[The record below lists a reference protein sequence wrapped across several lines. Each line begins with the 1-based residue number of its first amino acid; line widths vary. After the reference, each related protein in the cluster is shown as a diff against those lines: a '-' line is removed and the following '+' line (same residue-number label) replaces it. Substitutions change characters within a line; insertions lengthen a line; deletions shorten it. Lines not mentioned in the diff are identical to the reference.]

1 MLDKNLL
8 KEKIYLTAKKL
19 NYRQF
24 KLDIKTLK
32 KQEKYRKI
40 LQLKVEKLQAE
51 RNSKSRKISVM
62 KSNGEDITSLCQ
74 EVIKIRKKLKDTKI
88 ELDLLKNS
96 IRNYELLIP
105 NITNDDVPIGN
116 NKNFN
121 KEILKWG
128 NQTNC
133 DKLLKNHVDLGKNIG
148 DLDFSLAAKITGSR
162 FVVMKNNIA
171 RLYRILSQFMLE
183 IHTTLHNYVEYHV
196 PYLVNFESLYGA
208 GQLPKFN
215 NDLFYTHFTNK
226 TIGND
231 KSYALIPT
239 AEVPLINIMRNK
251 IIEEDKLPIK
261 MVACTPCFR
270 AEAGAYGQDTK
281 GLIRMHQ
288 FDKVEMIQFVK
299 PENSI
304 QALED
309 LTSHAEKILKLL
321 NLPYRKILLC
331 TGDTGFTSCK
341 TYDLEVWLPA
351 SKTYKEVSS
360 CSNTS
365 DFQSRRMKIRYR
377 NSINNKL
384 ELVHIINGSGL
395 AIGRTLVAIMENYQQ
410 SNGKIKV
417 PKILEPYMNGLTYI

>member
-1 MLDKNLL
+1 MLDKKLL

-24 KLDIKTLK
+24 KLDIKTFK
-32 KQEKYRKI
+32 KQEKYRKF

-51 RNSKSRKISVM
+51 RNSKSRRISIM
-62 KSNGEDITSLCQ
+62 KSNGEDITFLCQ
-74 EVIKIRKKLKDTKI
+74 EVVKIRKKLKDTKI
-88 ELDLLKNS
+88 ELDLIKNS

-128 NQTNC
+128 NKNNC
-133 DKLLKNHVDLGKNIG
+133 NTLLKNHVDLGKNNG
-148 DLDFSLAAKITGSR
+148 NLDLSLATKITGSR
-162 FVVMKNNIA
+162 FAVMKHNIA

-183 IHTTLHNYVEYHV
+183 THTTLHNYIEYYV

-208 GQLPKFN
+208 GQLPKFS

-226 TIGND
+226 TISHD

-251 IIEEDKLPIK
+251 IIEENELPIK

-270 AEAGAYGQDTK
+270 SEAGAYGQDTK

-299 PENSI
+299 PENSF
-304 QALED
+304 QALEE
-309 LTSHAEKILKLL
+309 LTNHAEKILRLL
-321 NLPYRKILLC
+321 DLPYRKVLLC

-341 TYDLEVWLPA
+341 TYDLEVWLPV
-351 SKTYKEVSS
+351 SKTYKEISS

-377 NSINNKL
+377 NSKNSKL

-395 AIGRTLVAIMENYQQ
+395 AVGRTLVAIMENYQQ
-410 SNGKIKV
+410 SNGKIKIPNV
-417 PKILEPYMNGLTYI
+417 LKPYMNGLTYI